1 VKHWLNNL
9 AKLQKKSKESKL
21 VRNFRVKGEV
31 GCFTIPLYGDLEGF
45 GPQRSLQHYRT
56 SGYRRVILHQGITKS
71 SYRTVCS
78 TFNHT
83 VRQEKELGIKPS
95 GVRYEATVEARK
107 IETALSD
114 KTAKI
119 LQEYDFEPTG
129 QPSNK
134 AAVRQLNKV
143 QKRHQ
148 TSPTKLKKAYEEI
161 VAQAN
166 ETIQPLLDFD
176 QLRADDYEQVKQTT
190 YIGLDDVCNK
200 RQKADRSSDTPAPID
215 DTNNRKDGKKVY
227 KKRKQL
233 YHTVAKI
240 FTPTQ
245 SYTLTAPKIGLLWAT
260 LIAFLL
266 HNGCLRTLWIG
277 LVDGQRS
284 LHTFLLLSLTL
295 RLVSF
300 AKENSWTNVYGTPN

>member
-95 GVRYEATVEARK
+95 GVRYEATVEARE

-215 DTNNRKDGKKVY
+215 DTNNRKGHCRLLLDWYHLRKKIHGQMY
-227 KKRKQL
+227 MGLQTNDRRD
-233 YHTVAKI
+233 TVLLHVE
-240 FTPTQ
+240 Q
-245 SYTLTAPKIGLLWAT
+245 LLWYG
-260 LIAFLL
+260 LINQAIEYI
-266 HNGCLRTLWIG
+266 NQIPKQQIK
-277 LVDGQRS
+277 DKE
-284 LHTFLLLSLTL
+284 
-295 RLVSF
+295 RLF
-300 AKENSWTNVYGTPN
+300 